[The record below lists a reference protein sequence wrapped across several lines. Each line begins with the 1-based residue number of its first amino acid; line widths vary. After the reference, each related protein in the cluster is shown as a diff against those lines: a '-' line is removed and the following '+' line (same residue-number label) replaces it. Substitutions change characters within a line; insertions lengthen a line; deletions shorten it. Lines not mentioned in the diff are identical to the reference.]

1 MIILN
6 NITKMNITFI
16 YFFTLRLLKSKYRS
30 SIFGI
35 VLSNI
40 FPLLAAIILSLIF
53 SNIYNQSFQNFFPT
67 ISLAIIPWFFF
78 LRTVNELST
87 SIIFNS
93 QIIKR
98 KIQNLYNISVCYLI
112 SNLFDTLIN
121 FIIFFIIIFI
131 FQKNEF
137 YVDYFLMF
145 VTIITF
151 VLFVYSIG
159 IFCAILNVYF
169 NDFKH
174 LLNFSLQALFFLTP
188 IIYQL
193 KQIGENFEK
202 IIKLNPLTQF
212 IIMFQKVVVQDKAFL
227 ISEINLIFGITIVVL
242 IISTLFLNLNKNK
255 IQFYI

>member
-1 MIILN
+1 
-6 NITKMNITFI
+6 MNYTFI

-35 VLSNI
+35 ILSNI

-98 KIQNLYNISVCYLI
+98 GIQNLYNISASYLI
-112 SNLFDTLIN
+112 SNLFDTIIN

-131 FQKNEF
+131 FKKNEF
-137 YVDYFLMF
+137 YLDYFLMF
-145 VTIITF
+145 ITIITF
-151 VLFVYSIG
+151 IIFVYSIG
-159 IFCAILNVYF
+159 ICCAILNVFF

-174 LLNFSLQALFFLTP
+174 LLNFILQALFFLTP

-212 IIMFQKVVVQDKAFL
+212 IIMFQKIIVDQKIVL
-227 ISEINLIFGITIVVL
+227 ISEINLIFGITITLL
-242 IISTLFLNLNKNK
+242 IFSLLFVNLYKNK